1 VLLIGGTSGTGKSS
15 LAARV
20 RLARRAEVYALDD
33 LRALLR
39 QTTPS
44 PDVPGIRFFDQGDAV
59 LRHDPE
65 ELLARTIARAR
76 EVCAAL
82 NSVVTQR
89 LRARTPLIVE
99 GDDLLPEFVDS
110 LPHPESVS
118 IVFVLPTS
126 EAEVACREVE
136 RGPELARSGGRQR
149 SVRVRTT
156 WLYAEWLRAEA
167 TKRRQTVL
175 NAAPIDAL
183 VRQYRNM
190 PT

>member
-1 VLLIGGTSGTGKSS
+1 MIGGTSGTGKSS
-15 LAARV
+15 LAAREQ
-20 RLARRAEVYALDD
+20 LARQTEVYALND

-44 PDVPGIRFFDQGDAV
+44 HGVPGIRFFDQGDAV
-59 LRHDPE
+59 LRHDPQ

-82 NSVVTQR
+82 TSLVNQR

-110 LPHPESVS
+110 LSQPESVS
-118 IVFVLPTS
+118 VVFVLPAS
-126 EAEVACREVE
+126 EAEVARREVE
-136 RGPELARSGGRQR
+136 RNPELARSDRRQR

-167 TKRRQTVL
+167 TKRRQTTL

-183 VRQYRNM
+183 MRQYRNLDV